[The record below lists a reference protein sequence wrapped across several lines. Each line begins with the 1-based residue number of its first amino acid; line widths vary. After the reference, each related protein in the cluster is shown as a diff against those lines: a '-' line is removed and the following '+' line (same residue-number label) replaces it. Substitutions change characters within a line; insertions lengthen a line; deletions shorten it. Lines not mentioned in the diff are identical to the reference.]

1 MRNLRWIAGMLVGLM
16 TVGLTGCGGGN
27 VNASSPRGGSPMP
40 YSSQDTPRQGM
51 STRNKM
57 LLLAGAAAVYY
68 MYQKH
73 KNAPGE
79 GPNGKYYRSKNGR
92 VYYRDLKTGDFKWV
106 DAPQQPIEVP
116 AEEYSRYTGRSYD
129 DHQGGV
135 IRQAPP
141 NW

>member
-1 MRNLRWIAGMLVGLM
+1 MKNLRWIAGALAGLM
-16 TVGLTGCGGGN
+16 SVGIAGCGGGN
-27 VNASSPRGGSPMP
+27 INAESRSGRPMAP
-40 YSSQDTPRQGM
+40 YSQSQAPRQGM

-79 GPNGKYYRSKNGR
+79 GVNGKYYRSKNGR
-92 VYYRDLKTGDFKWV
+92 VYYRDLKTGEHRWV

-129 DHQGGV
+129 DHGGGV

-141 NW
+141 SW